1 MFEQLVE
8 KLPVGICVVDE
19 EYRLVYLNAF
29 FIDRMQASSRENY
42 QGELLETL
50 FPEQAKFLRRRIKS
64 VFVLQ
69 HPSFSYWE
77 QRPHIFPFRSSR
89 PITGEETQM
98 YQNMEIV
105 PIKDKANSRRLAC
118 IFLQDVTAQASY
130 FKTQQKLSEALK
142 REHKA
147 QLQLIRKLDSA
158 QSQLI
163 QAEKMASTGQLA
175 AGIAHEINNPIGF
188 VQANLNTLQQYSEHL
203 IQLCDATA
211 TRLQDEREELKD
223 FFDSLLEEHHYDL
236 LREDMADLITE
247 SEDGLT
253 RVRDIVQNL
262 KQFALEE
269 KTGLQTMDIC
279 EATHQLIQ
287 LVSAQYKTPAYR
299 VDCQPEQIRLQCDPG
314 AIKQALM
321 NVVMNAAQSVAE
333 SGWVKV
339 QLLQQDNQL
348 NIKVM
353 DNGCG
358 ISSENMKK
366 VFTPFFTTKPEG
378 QGQGLGLSVAYT
390 AIEKHK
396 GTIQIN
402 SSPGRGT
409 VVVIRVPLL
418 QDENSPQEVASES
431 PGESFG

>member
-19 EYRLVYLNAF
+19 NYRLVYLNAF
-29 FIDRMQASSRENY
+29 FIDRMQTTWRKNY
-42 QGELLETL
+42 EGELLETV
-50 FPEQAKFLRRRIKS
+50 FPEQAKFLKRRIKS

-105 PIKDKANSRRLAC
+105 PIKDKPNGQRLAC

-147 QLQLIRKLDSA
+147 QQQLIRKLDSA

-188 VQANLNTLQQYSEHL
+188 VQANLNTLQQYSMHL
-203 IQLCDATA
+203 VQLCDAVES
-211 TRLQDEREELKD
+211 RLQDERDELKE
-223 FFDSLLEEHHYDL
+223 FLSALQEEHHYEL
-236 LREDMADLITE
+236 LREDMADLIAE
-247 SEDGLT
+247 SEDGLK
-253 RVRDIVQNL
+253 RVHDIVQNL

-269 KTGLQTMDIC
+269 KTGLQTLDIS

-287 LVSAQYKTPAYR
+287 LVSAQYKTPTYR
-299 VDCQPEQIRLQCDPG
+299 VQCQPDLIRLQCDPG
-314 AIKQALM
+314 AVKQALM
-321 NVVMNAAQSVAE
+321 KVVMNAAQSVSD
-333 SGWVKV
+333 SGWVNV
-339 QLLQQDNQL
+339 LLSEQDDTVI
-348 NIKVM
+348 IKVM

-358 ISSENMKK
+358 ISQENMKK

-390 AIEKHK
+390 AIEQHN
-396 GTIQIN
+396 GNIHIN

-409 VVVIRVPLL
+409 VVVITLPLR
-418 QDENSPQEVASES
+418 QDEISLQEFASES